1 MQNKMTKYTALI
13 DTAVE
18 YMLNIS
24 QSRGWIYASMNDSM
38 QISALLAN
46 TILLDYKLIVNLF
59 LSRKE

>member
-13 DTAVE
+13 DTFVE

-24 QSRGWIYASMNDSM
+24 QNRGWIYASMNDSM
-38 QISALLAN
+38 QISALLAI

-59 LSRKE
+59 LSRK